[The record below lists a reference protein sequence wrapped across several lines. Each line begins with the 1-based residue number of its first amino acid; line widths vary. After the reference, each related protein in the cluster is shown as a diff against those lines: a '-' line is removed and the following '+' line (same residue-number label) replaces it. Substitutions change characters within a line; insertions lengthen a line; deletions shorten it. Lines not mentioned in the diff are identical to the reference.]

1 MQHPR
6 LPLPPLQAENSRLR
20 VEAQVLLMRQQKL
33 EEIADF
39 FGVCLV

>member
-1 MQHPR
+1 
-6 LPLPPLQAENSRLR
+6 